1 MKRRKT
7 RGRKRPANKVE
18 PFGYDPTN
26 PLTLYFHRVC
36 GNSISQKN
44 PTKKTAI
51 FEICKIPNF
60 SDRFFFEQK
69 KFDEKK
75 KKIADNS

>member
-1 MKRRKT
+1 VKRRKT

-44 PTKKTAI
+44 PTKKI
-51 FEICKIPNF
+51 QYKN
-60 SDRFFFEQK
+60 
-69 KFDEKK
+69 
-75 KKIADNS
+75 